1 MCKRCTEGMINSL
14 NADVTACH
22 ENKLKRRKRN
32 ILEYMTKPKTK
43 CVIDFSTCHHDTKE
57 DFQEENDF
65 TYLKKS
71 NRDGLRKTGK
81 AHSLLDKNC
90 MTCCTPLLPAHEGGD
105 IN

>member
-1 MCKRCTEGMINSL
+1 MCKICMEGMINSL
-14 NADVTACH
+14 NTDVTDCH
-22 ENKLKRRKRN
+22 GNKLKRSRRH

-43 CVIDFSTCHHDTKE
+43 CVMDFSTCRHDTKE
-57 DFQEENDF
+57 GFQEESDF

-71 NRDGLRKTGK
+71 YRDGLRKTGK

>member
-1 MCKRCTEGMINSL
+1 MCKRCMEGLINSL
-14 NADVTACH
+14 NTDVTDPH
-22 ENKLKRRKRN
+22 GNKLKRSRHH

-43 CVIDFSTCHHDTKE
+43 CVIDFSMCHHDTME
-57 DFQEENDF
+57 GFQEESDF
-65 TYLKKS
+65 TYLKKLY
-71 NRDGLRKTGK
+71 RDGLQKTGK

>member
-1 MCKRCTEGMINSL
+1 MEGMINSL
-14 NADVTACH
+14 NTDFTDRH
-22 ENKLKRRKRN
+22 GNKLKRSRRH
-32 ILEYMTKPKTK
+32 ILENMTKPKLK
-43 CVIDFSTCHHDTKE
+43 FVIDFSTCHHDTKE
-57 DFQEENDF
+57 GFQEESDF

-71 NRDGLRKTGK
+71 YRDGLRKTGK

>member
-1 MCKRCTEGMINSL
+1 MCKICMEGMINSL
-14 NADVTACH
+14 NTDVTDCH
-22 ENKLKRRKRN
+22 GNKLKRSRRH

-43 CVIDFSTCHHDTKE
+43 CVMDFSTCRHDTKE
-57 DFQEENDF
+57 GFQEESDF

-71 NRDGLRKTGK
+71 YRDGLLKAGK

>member
-1 MCKRCTEGMINSL
+1 MRKICMEGMINSL
-14 NADVTACH
+14 NTDVTDCH
-22 ENKLKRRKRN
+22 GNKLKRSRCH

-43 CVIDFSTCHHDTKE
+43 CVMDFSMCRHDTME
-57 DFQEENDF
+57 GFQEESDF

-71 NRDGLRKTGK
+71 YRDGLQKTGK

-90 MTCCTPLLPAHEGGD
+90 MMCCTPLLPAHEGGD